1 MEMKNN
7 WRTAKAATLLALL
20 SLGACKEH
28 GEPAGQTSARAQ
40 VSVVVLRAQSVPL
53 STELPGRVVASLEA
67 EVRPQVTGII
77 KQRFF
82 REGSDVREGEA
93 LYQIDPM
100 TYQAAY
106 DSALAALQ
114 KAESAVPAAQ
124 AKADRYSALV
134 KRNAVSQQ
142 EYDDAQDV
150 LAQARASVRAAGANV
165 EAAKIALDYTTIRAP
180 ISGRIDKSSLT
191 AGALVTAGQATALTT
206 IRQIDPINV
215 DLTQSSMSFL
225 DMREALEAGRLRSAG
240 GGVEV
245 KLKLENGTTYP
256 LGGRLEFSESNVSP
270 ATGTFVLRAVLR
282 NPARLLLPGMYVRA
296 VVDEGTIPRA
306 FLVPQRAVS
315 RDLRGEATALV
326 VREGKVV
333 QLALGGA
340 RQYGNDWLVDK
351 AVLDGDQVIV
361 EGGQRVREGDAVV
374 TRRVEIDTATGAI
387 RPAAPL
393 AGVRDA
399 GAPASGRPLLSRDRQ
414 PNRG

>member
-1 MEMKNN
+1 MC
-7 WRTAKAATLLALL
+7 
-20 SLGACKEH
+20 G
-28 GEPAGQTSARAQ
+28 
-40 VSVVVLRAQSVPL
+40 
-53 STELPGRVVASLEA
+53 
-67 EVRPQVTGII
+67 
-77 KQRFF
+77 
-82 REGSDVREGEA
+82 
-93 LYQIDPM
+93 
-100 TYQAAY
+100 
-106 DSALAALQ
+106 
-114 KAESAVPAAQ
+114 
-124 AKADRYSALV
+124 
-134 KRNAVSQQ
+134 
-142 EYDDAQDV
+142 
-150 LAQARASVRAAGANV
+150 
-165 EAAKIALDYTTIRAP
+165 
-180 ISGRIDKSSLT
+180 
-191 AGALVTAGQATALTT
+191 
-206 IRQIDPINV
+206 
-215 DLTQSSMSFL
+215 
-225 DMREALEAGRLRSAG
+225 
-240 GGVEV
+240 
-245 KLKLENGTTYP
+245 
-256 LGGRLEFSESNVSP
+256 
-270 ATGTFVLRAVLR
+270 
-282 NPARLLLPGMYVRA
+282 A